1 MISTLSPTPP
11 KKIHTVNC
19 FQSSSVNFFITKVA
33 DFGSDFFV
41 KVIDSPFKMIDIYYP
56 VPKDRPFITMLLA
69 LLWCEQVYWLWLIM
83 YAPWPI
89 ALELNLQWFYFM
101 MSLKP
106 TPTIIAFDRLPIFN
120 LTFFSFK
127 LGPTASMSPGNFQPS
142 LAVLFSF
149 ES

>member
-69 LLWCEQVYWLWLIM
+69 LLWCE
-83 YAPWPI
+83 
-89 ALELNLQWFYFM
+89 
-101 MSLKP
+101 
-106 TPTIIAFDRLPIFN
+106 
-120 LTFFSFK
+120 
-127 LGPTASMSPGNFQPS
+127 
-142 LAVLFSF
+142 
-149 ES
+149 